1 MLDVLAVVVPLYAL
15 IVFGLLASRAK
26 AFQKADAGLNSFVY
40 WFALPAFLFDAI
52 VRAPSGAGLPLS
64 LFVVAFVVT
73 LGYSAAVFLI
83 SRGLGLHA
91 IAGRLSLA
99 AGYGNVGYFAF
110 PLILSVLGPEAAL
123 PMALTSMVH
132 NLIFMVGY
140 PALATAGKPEPGR
153 LKKALLKALPC
164 NPAVISVVLAIIVR
178 ALDIEMPAM
187 ISTPVSLLSG
197 AVIPVALFA
206 IGLSLGPAIAM
217 VWRRGS
223 SLWAILVVSLAKL
236 LVLPLLTWG
245 AAVLFVPDPTGLL
258 TAVLVLLAAMP
269 TGATTFT
276 LSQEFDGDGHLVA
289 AVVAVSTVLALVTV
303 SLFSILMS

>member
-1 MLDVLAVVVPLYAL
+1 MVEVLAVVVPLYAL
-15 IVFGLLASRAK
+15 IVLGLLASRAK
-26 AFQKADAGLNSFVY
+26 GFSRADAGLNSFVY

-52 VRAPSGAGLPLS
+52 VGAPSGAGLPLS
-64 LFVVAFVVT
+64 LFVVTFVVT
-73 LGYSAAVFLI
+73 LGYSALVYLV
-83 SRGLGLHA
+83 SRWAGLRP

-110 PLILSVLGPEAAL
+110 PLILSLLGPQAAL
-123 PMALTSMVH
+123 PMALASMVH

-153 LKKALLKALPC
+153 LRAALLKAGPY
-164 NPAVISVVLAIIVR
+164 NPAVISVAAALLVR
-178 ALDIEMPAM
+178 GMSVEVPAM
-187 ISTPVSLLSG
+187 VAVPVTLLAQ

-206 IGLSLGPAIAM
+206 IGLSLGPAVKQ
-217 VWRRGS
+217 VWTRGS
-223 SLWAILVVSLAKL
+223 SLVAIVSVSLAKL

-289 AVVAVSTVLALVTV
+289 AVVAVSTLLALVSV
-303 SLFSILMS
+303 SAFSVLLG

>member
-1 MLDVLAVVVPLYAL
+1 MAEVLAVVVPLYVL
-15 IVFGLLASRAK
+15 ILLGLLASRAK
-26 AFQKADAGLNSFVY
+26 AFGKADVGLNSFVY

-52 VRAPSGAGLPLS
+52 VKAPSGAGLPVS
-64 LFVVAFVVT
+64 LFLVAFVVT
-73 LGYSAAVFLI
+73 LGFSALVYLA
-83 SRGLGLHA
+83 SRLAGLRP

-110 PLILSVLGPEAAL
+110 PLILSVLGPRAAL

-140 PALATAGKPEPGR
+140 PALATAGKPQPGR
-153 LKKALLKALPC
+153 LRRALLKAGPL
-164 NPAVISVVLAIIVR
+164 NPAVISVVAALIVR
-178 ALDIEMPAM
+178 GLGLELPEMVAV
-187 ISTPVSLLSG
+187 PVTLLAQ

-206 IGLSLGPAIAM
+206 IGLSLGPAVKQ
-217 VWRRGS
+217 VWTRGS
-223 SLWAILVVSLAKL
+223 SLVAIVSVAMAKL
-236 LVLPLLTWG
+236 LVLPLLTW
-245 AAVLFVPDPTGLL
+245 AAAKLFVPDPTGLL

-289 AVVAVSTVLALVTV
+289 AVVAVSTLLALVTV
-303 SLFSILMS
+303 SAFSVLVV